1 MVTGAVPSVLANGS
15 RIRVVLLR
23 ENAGLKCGFFCNGSC
38 ASYLF
43 AILIDSNIK
52 EIPEQFKTANPVV
65 IWSANRNYPVREGA
79 ILKLTAPG
87 ELVLRDFNGSIVWT
101 TKTTGRSSV
110 GMNLTE
116 EGNLVL
122 FDGHKSMVWQSF
134 DHPTDCLVPGQ
145 KLRPGQKL
153 IPSVSPTNYWTS
165 QKDLYSL
172 EVTEKGLF
180 AYVESNI
187 PQVYYRYLVAS
198 TNTNEKIKTYL
209 QFVNRS
215 PAYIIF
221 QIAGSDVSVAFNCS
235 VGNTCTSTKRTE
247 ISVQCSTVGNGTCT
261 TYRKVDQYIKLMP
274 DGHLKAF
281 EFKQFQWTEVA
292 DLLTDDDLGEC
303 SYPLFCGRNA
313 ICSNKNQCSCP
324 EDSFRLVNY
333 LQPMEGCSRVTNL
346 TCNSTQDQDFIQLKN
361 VTHISYNTTDMEN
374 VSEETCNKTCLN
386 RCSCEAALFKYSSN
400 SSRGD
405 CYLASELLTM
415 RSAEVHLNASV
426 FIKVQNVRST
436 PSSTS
441 QSSGPLPPP
450 PEPLPPGPLPNRKNH
465 VLIVLGSVAG
475 STVVLLIAALGF
487 TNFIIQKQKTNSEV
501 EEEYLDQGLVH
512 VKKSFMAE
520 VESIGSIHHVN
531 LVRLK
536 GFSAWKSERLLVY
549 EFMSN
554 GSLDRWIYSGDRK
567 HLVDRNQSR
576 QVMTTMRGTP
586 GYMAPE
592 WLSSIITEK
601 MDVYSFGIVLLEIL
615 CGRKNVDRSQPEE
628 SWHLLHVFQSC
639 WEQGTLLSIVDKYS
653 EDMQVHATEVMEMM
667 KVAAWYLQTD
677 YMKRPSMSTVMKVL
691 EGVMN
696 VESNLDYNFLDP
708 RMQRTIIEREKSSK
722 PMLPSILSGPR

>member
-1 MVTGAVPSVLANGS
+1 MRAPSISCFLFAFFFILSIITAQPRYFPTANLSTTWTNHESSIPSINFTDGS

-38 ASYLF
+38 TSYLF

-52 EIPEQFKTANPVV
+52 ETPEQFKTANPVV

-187 PQVYYRYLVAS
+187 PQVYYRYLVAG

-261 TYRKVDQYIKLMP
+261 TYRKVDHYIKLMP

-374 VSEETCNKTCLN
+374 VSMETCNKTCLN

-501 EEEYLDQGLVH
+501 EEEYLDQ
-512 VKKSFMAE
+512 
-520 VESIGSIHHVN
+520 
-531 LVRLK
+531 
-536 GFSAWKSERLLVY
+536 
-549 EFMSN
+549 
-554 GSLDRWIYSGDRK
+554 
-567 HLVDRNQSR
+567 
-576 QVMTTMRGTP
+576 
-586 GYMAPE
+586 
-592 WLSSIITEK
+592 
-601 MDVYSFGIVLLEIL
+601 IL

-667 KVAAWYLQTD
+667 KVAAWCLQTD

-722 PMLPSILSGPR
+722 PLLPSILSGPR